1 MRKDWV
7 AAVGVLILAGFAVG
21 CASVPSRDN
30 PGAVILENV
39 NIVDAEKGIIQENQS
54 ILIADGVIAEI
65 SSSVQSE
72 WPDYA
77 RRPVVSGLYVTP
89 ALIDAHV
96 HLFDERDL
104 QMYSTFGVMAVRNMD
119 GWDWHLRLRDR
130 TDAINTRADLVTAGA
145 QFQGASFK
153 SSDDLREKIQREQT
167 RGYDWVKLYDDVD
180 ISALQVVSDLT
191 LQSGAKVT
199 GHLPDDIDAAQAI
212 STGAYGDIAHAEE
225 LLGAM
230 RVGSD
235 DWRSGLD
242 QVADAMLH
250 MDTAL
255 TTTLV
260 NNKMIDD
267 QRTDFTANLARA
279 EVHYAPPLLQ
289 VFWASE
295 YNPYRSLDQS
305 SHDGSS
311 RSGGGLTPLLLE
323 LVGALDE
330 RGVTVLAGTD
340 APNPTTIPGFALH
353 EELDLLAQAG
363 ISSPAILKSATTDA
377 SDRIFG
383 GRRHGRIGVGA
394 TANVIITDKNPL
406 SDITALARFNALLR
420 KGVYQPRSAILAE
433 REALASIYAHDR
445 LALAAFSPASA
456 DAVID
461 YIKSNGGADAISRE
475 ALTSL
480 IWAYMKF
487 GDMPEARRIAAFQL
501 RLFPSSQDAK
511 WVAGYL
517 ASQ

>member
-1 MRKDWV
+1 MRKGWV
-7 AAVGVLILAGFAVG
+7 VAIGVFVLASFAVG
-21 CASVPSRDN
+21 CASAPSRDN

-39 NIVDAEKGIIQENQS
+39 NIVDAEKGAIQENQS
-54 ILIADGVIAEI
+54 ILIVDGAIAEI
-65 SSSVQSE
+65 SSSVQPD

-77 RRPVVSGLYVTP
+77 RRPVVSGLYVSP

-130 TDAINTRADLVTAGA
+130 AGAVKTRADFVTVGA

-153 SSDDLREKIQREQT
+153 SPDDLREQIQAEQT
-167 RGYDWVKLYDDVD
+167 RSYDWVKLYDDID
-180 ISALQVVSDLT
+180 IPALQVVSDLM
-191 LQSGAKVT
+191 LQSGVNVT
-199 GHLPDDIDAAQAI
+199 GHLPDGIDAVQAI

-225 LLGAM
+225 LLSAM
-230 RVGSD
+230 RVGSN

-250 MDTAL
+250 MNTAL

-260 NNKMIDD
+260 NNKMIDE

-279 EVHYAPPLLQ
+279 EVQYAPPLLQ
-289 VFWASE
+289 VFWTSE
-295 YNPYRSLDQS
+295 YNPYRDLDQS
-305 SHDGSS
+305 SHNGSS
-311 RSGGGLTPLLLE
+311 RSGDTLTTLLLE
-323 LVGALDE
+323 LVGALNE

-363 ISSPAILKSATTDA
+363 MSSPAILKSATTDA
-377 SDRIFG
+377 NDRIFG
-383 GRRHGRIGVGA
+383 DRRHGRIAVGA
-394 TANVIITDKNPL
+394 TANIIITDENPL
-406 SDITALARFNALLR
+406 SDVTALARFSALMR
-420 KGVYQPRSAILAE
+420 NGVYQLRSAILAE

-445 LALAAFSPASA
+445 LALVAFSPASS
-456 DAVID
+456 DAVIS
-461 YIKSNGGADAISRE
+461 YINSNGGPDAISRE

-487 GDMPEARRIAAFQL
+487 GNMPEARRLATLQL

-511 WVAGYL
+511 WIADYL
-517 ASQ
+517 AFQ

>member
-1 MRKDWV
+1 MPKYRV
-7 AAVGVLILAGFAVG
+7 EAIGFVVLTSFAVG
-21 CASVPSRDN
+21 CASVPSRPDSS
-30 PGAVILENV
+30 AVILEDV
-39 NIVDAEKGIIQENQS
+39 NIIDAEKGAIQENQS
-54 ILIADGVIAEI
+54 ILIVDGAIAEI
-65 SSSVQSE
+65 SNSVQLD

-77 RRPVVSGLYVTP
+77 HRPVVSGRYVSP

-130 TDAINTRADLVTAGA
+130 TDGVKARADLVTAGA
-145 QFQGASFK
+145 QFQAASFD
-153 SSDDLREKIQREQT
+153 SPEDLKEQVQREQT
-167 RGYDWVKLYDDVD
+167 RGYDWAKLYDDVD
-180 ISALQVVSDLT
+180 MSALHVVSDLT
-191 LQSGAKVT
+191 LQSGVKVT
-199 GHLPDDIDAAQAI
+199 GHLPDDMDAAQVI
-212 STGAYGDIAHAEE
+212 STGAYDDIAHAEE
-225 LLGAM
+225 LLSALRIGAN
-230 RVGSD
+230 
-235 DWRSGLD
+235 DWRSSLD
-242 QVADAMLH
+242 EVADAMLH
-250 MDTAL
+250 MNTAL

-267 QRTDFTANLARA
+267 QRTDFAANLARA
-279 EVHYAPPLLQ
+279 EVQYAPPLLQ
-289 VFWASE
+289 VFWTSE
-295 YNPYRSLDQS
+295 YNPYRELDQS
-305 SHDGSS
+305 PHNSSS
-311 RSGGGLTPLLLE
+311 RSGGTLTTLLLE
-323 LVGALDE
+323 LVGALNE

-363 ISSPAILKSATTDA
+363 MSSPAILKSATADA
-377 SDRIFG
+377 NDHIFG
-383 GRRHGRIGVGA
+383 DRRHGRIALGA
-394 TANVIITDKNPL
+394 TANVIITNENPL
-406 SDITALARFNALLR
+406 SDITVLARFSALMR
-420 KGVYQPRSAILAE
+420 NGVYQPRSAILNE

-456 DAVID
+456 DAVIS
-461 YIKSNGGADAISRE
+461 YINSNGGANAISRE

-487 GDMPEARRIAAFQL
+487 GNMPEARRLAAFQL